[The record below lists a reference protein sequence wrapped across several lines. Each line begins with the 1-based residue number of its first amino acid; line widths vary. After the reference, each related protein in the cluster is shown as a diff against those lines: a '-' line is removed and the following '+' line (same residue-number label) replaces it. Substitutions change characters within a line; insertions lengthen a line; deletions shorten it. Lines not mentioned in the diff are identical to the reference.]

1 MKLYPSR
8 QEVQTVV
15 EEHVKHPTG
24 QPLIK
29 NNNIIAQRKLCRSI
43 TYVSVED
50 HSGIALSTGR

>member
-29 NNNIIAQRKLCRSI
+29 NNNILLHKANYAEVLHMSPSRII
-43 TYVSVED
+43 P
-50 HSGIALSTGR
+50 G